1 MSDNMNNNREIIYSD
16 EDLKALRKTLK
27 EVKKLNFNEENVKDI
42 KVKQKAKRK
51 VAKKYNKNEKD
62 RPI

>member
-1 MSDNMNNNREIIYSD
+1 MNNSKKIIYSD

-27 EVKKLNFNEENVKDI
+27 EIKKLNFNHEKVKDV

-51 VAKKYNKNEKD
+51 VA
-62 RPI
+62 

>member
-1 MSDNMNNNREIIYSD
+1 MNNSKKIIYSD

-27 EVKKLNFNEENVKDI
+27 AVKKLNFNHENVKDV

-51 VAKKYNKNEKD
+51 VA
-62 RPI
+62 

>member
-1 MSDNMNNNREIIYSD
+1 MNNSKKIIYSD

-27 EVKKLNFNEENVKDI
+27 EIKKLNFNHENVKDV

-51 VAKKYNKNEKD
+51 VA
-62 RPI
+62 

>member
-1 MSDNMNNNREIIYSD
+1 MNNSKKIKYSD

-27 EVKKLNFNEENVKDI
+27 EIKKLNFNHENVKDV

-51 VAKKYNKNEKD
+51 VA
-62 RPI
+62 

>member
-1 MSDNMNNNREIIYSD
+1 MNNNKKIIYSD

-27 EVKKLNFNEENVKDI
+27 EVKKLNFNHENVKDV

-51 VAKKYNKNEKD
+51 VA
-62 RPI
+62 

>member
-1 MSDNMNNNREIIYSD
+1 MNNSKKIKYSD

-27 EVKKLNFNEENVKDI
+27 EINKLNFNHENVKDV

-51 VAKKYNKNEKD
+51 VA
-62 RPI
+62 

>member
-1 MSDNMNNNREIIYSD
+1 MNNNKKIIYSD

-51 VAKKYNKNEKD
+51 VA
-62 RPI
+62 

>member
-1 MSDNMNNNREIIYSD
+1 MNNNKKIIYSD

-27 EVKKLNFNEENVKDI
+27 KVKKLNFNEENVKDI

-51 VAKKYNKNEKD
+51 VA
-62 RPI
+62 

>member
-1 MSDNMNNNREIIYSD
+1 MSDNMNNSKKIKYSD

-27 EVKKLNFNEENVKDI
+27 EVKKLNFNHENVKDV

-51 VAKKYNKNEKD
+51 VA
-62 RPI
+62 

>member
-1 MSDNMNNNREIIYSD
+1 MSDNMNNSKKIKYSD

-27 EVKKLNFNEENVKDI
+27 EIKKLNFNHENVKDV

-51 VAKKYNKNEKD
+51 VA
-62 RPI
+62 